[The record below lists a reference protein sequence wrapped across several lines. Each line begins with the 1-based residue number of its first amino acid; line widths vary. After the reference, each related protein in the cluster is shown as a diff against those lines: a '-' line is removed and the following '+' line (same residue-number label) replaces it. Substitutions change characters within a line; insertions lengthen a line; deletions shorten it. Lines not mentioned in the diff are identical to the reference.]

1 MPQNRLKT
9 GFDIPEKKKDWSKFV
24 CFLVCLFGWL
34 VFVVVVGFC
43 LLLFLLLFFWGV
55 VAFLLGQL
63 LICCLEDKI
72 RAGIKGQPATKG
84 LNDSKLLGEVGVSNR
99 STSSWRWG
107 ISFPWIWS
115 CFLQERN
122 YLLKI
127 NIWIKK
133 FVFPSPLPQNV
144 VELQI
149 Q

>member
-9 GFDIPEKKKDWSKFV
+9 GFDIPEKKRLKQVCLLCLFV
-24 CFLVCLFGWL
+24 CLVGWFLLL
-34 VFVVVVGFC
+34 LLGFC

-99 STSSWRWG
+99 STSS
-107 ISFPWIWS
+107 
-115 CFLQERN
+115 
-122 YLLKI
+122 
-127 NIWIKK
+127 
-133 FVFPSPLPQNV
+133 
-144 VELQI
+144 
-149 Q
+149 